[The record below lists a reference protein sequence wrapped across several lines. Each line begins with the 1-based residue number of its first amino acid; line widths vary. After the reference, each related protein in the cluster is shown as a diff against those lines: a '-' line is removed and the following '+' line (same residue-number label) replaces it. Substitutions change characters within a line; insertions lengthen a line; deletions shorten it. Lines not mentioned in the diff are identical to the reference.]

1 MGVHDNIH
9 YRYVDEITALNKKV
23 EKLEKFV
30 RKVARIPLVDIQV
43 LCDPLGGDADN
54 FRYYKDWRDKLLGI
68 VKEAK
73 VLTGKVKKKHTTLT
87 SAGDKSTDSSP

>member
-1 MGVHDNIH
+1 MGK
-9 YRYVDEITALNKKV
+9 ITAAVLIDRQLQV

-30 RKVARIPLVDIQV
+30 RKVARIPLVDIQT
-43 LCDPLGGDADN
+43 LCRAGGSDSP
-54 FRYYKDWRDKLLGI
+54 RYYIEWRVKLEGL
-68 VKEAK
+68 VREAK